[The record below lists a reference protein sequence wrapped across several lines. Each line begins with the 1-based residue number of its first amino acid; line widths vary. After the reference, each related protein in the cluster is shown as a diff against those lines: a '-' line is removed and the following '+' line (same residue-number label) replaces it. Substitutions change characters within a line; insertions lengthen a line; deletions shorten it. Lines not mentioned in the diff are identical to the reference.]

1 MSDMAQGAGRG
12 TRDQIVFAIIL
23 IAVGVAGLA
32 ARFWHPSGDI
42 GGWVV
47 AAIGLGFLGAF
58 FYTRHYGY
66 LIPGGVMTGLGIGIV
81 ASRTFTWTSAEAEGG
96 FVVLGLGA
104 GFLSIWAIASLVQVA
119 ERHWWPLIPGGILA
133 TIGTA
138 LLVGGGAIQALDYW
152 GFVLV
157 GIGLIVI
164 ARAFMGNRSQ
174 G

>member
-1 MSDMAQGAGRG
+1 MSQTAQGAGRG

-23 IAVGVAGLA
+23 IALGALGLA
-32 ARFWHPSGDI
+32 ARFWHPSGSI

-58 FYTRHYGY
+58 FYTRRYGY
-66 LIPGGVMTGLGIGIV
+66 LIPGGIMTGLGSGIV
-81 ASRTFTWTSAEAEGG
+81 ASQTFTWTSAETEGG

-104 GFLSIWAIASLVQVA
+104 GFVSIWAIGALVEVA
-119 ERHWWPLIPGGILA
+119 ERHWWPLVPGGILA
-133 TIGTA
+133 TVGTA
-138 LLVGGGAIQALDYW
+138 LLVGGGAIGALDYW

-157 GIGLIVI
+157 AIGLIVI
-164 ARAFMGNRSQ
+164 ARAFMVDRSK